1 MADDNWGRPI
11 TLGDRRVLRPGHLL
25 WLRALG
31 WLVFS
36 IFAVALAFG
45 VSGQS
50 IADLAKGGSE
60 PLRFSARCAGPVI
73 AILAYGLL
81 VYSGE
86 ARFPVEIAARP
97 AVPHL
102 AAGMSL
108 GALMFSVTMLILI
121 ASGLYEFHYTGL
133 VPAWQSAGASI
144 EAGVIEE
151 VLVRGLILRL
161 MWRAF
166 GPLAAFLV
174 SAVAFGVGHLG
185 NEHATLFAIVCIALE
200 AGIMLAAFY
209 ALTGCLWVS
218 IGVHIG
224 WNFAQAYAFGAV
236 VSGQAAG
243 SSAAVSMARVGFP
256 DWLTGG
262 PFGPEASLTSVLV
275 CSSVGAA
282 TLWLARNLGRFR
294 SAKVQQPAMVPA

>member
-1 MADDNWGRPI
+1 MADDNWGTPI
-11 TLGDRRVLRPGHLL
+11 TLGDRRVLRPGRLL

-31 WLVFS
+31 WLVLS

-45 VSGQS
+45 VAGQS

-60 PLRFSARCAGPVI
+60 PLRFAARCAGPVI
-73 AILAYGLL
+73 AVLAYGLL
-81 VYSGE
+81 VYLGE
-86 ARFPVEIAARP
+86 ARLPVEIAARP

-102 AAGMSL
+102 AAGMAL

-121 ASGLYEFHYTGL
+121 ASGIYEFHYIGL
-133 VPAWQSAGASI
+133 APAWQNAGSSI

-166 GPLAAFLV
+166 GPLAAFFV
-174 SAVAFGVGHLG
+174 SAVAFGIGHLG
-185 NEHATLFAIVCIALE
+185 NDNATLFAILCIALE

-209 ALTGCLWVS
+209 ALTGRLWVS

-224 WNFAQAYAFGAV
+224 WNFTQAYAFGAV
-236 VSGQAAG
+236 VSGQAVG
-243 SSAAVSMARVGFP
+243 SSAAVSSARPPFP

-262 PFGPEASLTSVLV
+262 PFGPEASLPSVMV

-282 TLWLARNLGRFR
+282 TLWLAWKLGRFGR
-294 SAKVQQPAMVPA
+294 AERQQPAMAPA